1 MSAFAK
7 DSADAHI
14 CGYSL
19 RLQTN
24 MADFKYKIRT
34 QTGEILEG
42 PVEAP
47 DENAAVRT
55 LQSKGYIILS
65 LNPVD
70 TGLLSSDISKYFSKP
85 SNKDVVLFTR
95 QLSTLIDAD
104 MPLAEGLRTLA
115 RQVEKS
121 SFKKIITEISEAVES
136 GQSLSAALAATPQF
150 FGSFYIKLV
159 QSGEVSGKLHESLL
173 YLADYLEK
181 NQSINS
187 KIRGALAYPAFVVFA
202 LVVVTTI
209 MVVYV
214 LPQLLSIFKD
224 LGDVQL
230 PITTRALIWVTTFVN
245 QYLYFLVVII
255 VGLIVVSWRYIN
267 TPSGKSWL
275 DNAKINIPS
284 LGVVVRNL
292 YLARIS
298 ESLSTL
304 IKAGIPILE
313 ALRITSELVGNMNYQ
328 RILLDAEE
336 NVRGGGTISEA
347 FSKYNEI
354 PPLMTSMMAIGE
366 KTGKLDFMLSH
377 ISKYYKSESENAI
390 GGIAQLIEPIL
401 VLLLGVA
408 VAVLVSAILLPIYNL
423 VGVS

>member
-1 MSAFAK
+1 M
-7 DSADAHI
+7 
-14 CGYSL
+14 
-19 RLQTN
+19 N
-24 MADFKYKIRT
+24 FKYKIRT

-42 PVEAP
+42 AVEAP
-47 DENAAVRT
+47 DESVAVST
-55 LQSKGYIILS
+55 LQSKNYVILS
-65 LNPVD
+65 LEAAD
-70 TGLLSSDISKYFSKP
+70 KGALSADISKYFSKT

-115 RQVEKS
+115 KQVEKPV
-121 SFKKIITEISEAVES
+121 FKKIISDVSESVES
-136 GQSLSAALAATPQF
+136 GQALSVSLAAHPEL

-173 YLADYLEK
+173 YLADYLERS
-181 NQSINS
+181 QSINS
-187 KIRGALAYPAFVVFA
+187 KIKAALAYPAFVVFA
-202 LVVVTTI
+202 LLLVTGI

-224 LGDVQL
+224 IGDVQL
-230 PITTRALIWVTTFVN
+230 PLTTRMLIWVTAFVN
-245 QYLYFLVVII
+245 KYLFF
-255 VGLIVVSWRYIN
+255 LIVFVLAFIVSFGRYIG
-267 TPSGKSWL
+267 TPSGKAWL
-275 DNAKINIPS
+275 DNVKITMPS
-284 LGVVVRNL
+284 LGVVVRSL

-304 IKAGIPILE
+304 IKSGIPILD
-313 ALRITSELVGNMNYQ
+313 ALHITSELVGNLNYQ
-328 RILLDAEE
+328 KILLDAEE

-347 FSKYNEI
+347 FSKYAEI
-354 PPLMTSMMAIGE
+354 PPLTTSMMSIGE

-390 GGIAQLIEPIL
+390 GSISQLIEPIL

-408 VAVLVSAILLPIYNL
+408 VAILVSAILLPIYNL